1 VDTQYVDNRSEVIM
15 FKVGDLVRYREQ
27 VVDND
32 SIGLIV
38 KQNPVFRK
46 LWSVKWLCGLEY
58 FENEM
63 NLEVIC
69 SK

>member
-1 VDTQYVDNRSEVIM
+1 MDNRSEVIM

-27 VVDND
+27 AVDSD

-38 KQNPVFRK
+38 KQNPVFTK

-58 FENEM
+58 YENEI
-63 NLEVIC
+63 NLEVVC
-69 SK
+69 E

>member
-1 VDTQYVDNRSEVIM
+1 M
-15 FKVGDLVRYREQ
+15 FKVGDLVKYREQ
-27 VVDND
+27 AVDND

-38 KQNPVFRK
+38 RQNPVFKK

-58 FENEM
+58 QENEI
-63 NLEVIC
+63 NLEVVC